1 MWSHPRCRKPRAVH
15 RTSHLYAEPSPH
27 RAWTTRLEATHTHRL
42 VQWVVV
48 VVVVV
53 VSPWP
58 PTRPPGIAVQVM
70 HRVMAVGLPV
80 VVALVMG
87 VAAVGIGVVVLG
99 LGAVVVAV
107 VVAAVLGVV
116 VVVVSVAAVAAVAA
130 VMAVEVIVVV
140 VVAVEVMVVAV
151 VAVEVI
157 VVAREVVVVAVA
169 GEVEVG
175 RRGKTVERRR
185 QPDGS

>member
-1 MWSHPRCRKPRAVH
+1 MWSHPRCRKPRAIH
-15 RTSHLYAEPSPH
+15 CTSHLSAEPSPH
-27 RAWTTRLEATHTHRL
+27 RAWITRLGAAHTHRL

-48 VVVVV
+48 VE

-58 PTRPPGIAVQVM
+58 PTWPPGIAVQVM

-80 VVALVMG
+80 VAALVMG
-87 VAAVGIGVVVLG
+87 GAAVGIGVVVLG

-116 VVVVSVAAVAAVAA
+116 VVVVAVAAVAAA
-130 VMAVEVIVVV
+130 VMAVEVMVVV
-140 VVAVEVMVVAV
+140 V

-157 VVAREVVVVAVA
+157 VVAGEVVVVVVA

-185 QPDGS
+185 PPDES

>member
-1 MWSHPRCRKPRAVH
+1 MWSHPRYRKPWAIH

-27 RAWTTRLEATHTHRL
+27 RAWTTRLGAAHTHRL

-48 VVVVV
+48 VVVV
-53 VSPWP
+53 SPWP
-58 PTRPPGIAVQVM
+58 LSRPPGTAVQVT

-87 VAAVGIGVVVLG
+87 VAAVGIGAVVLG